1 MGRRAQGEGRCYLGG
16 TAPIRYS
23 SGRLCSVR
31 LGVMVLRSALKADH
45 GCGGFVLAVPLNR
58 LYLGTVGLFLFRDL
72 RGLAVG
78 FRVGR
83 FR

>member
-1 MGRRAQGEGRCYLGG
+1 MLPLTPGWLLARGG
-16 TAPIRYS
+16 AADVS
-23 SGRLCSVR
+23 SLVSALVGS
-31 LGVMVLRSALKADH
+31 RSALKADH

-78 FRVGR
+78 SRVGR